1 MISRYILMLMLAF
14 AQETHNIYERI
25 NPLKKITVNQLNQL
39 NNYWVQVTKFLTNL
53 HETIYTPSHEM
64 HYSKLAVDQYYFLVK
79 MCVDFSFSVPDL
91 ITIRN
96 QQDSKAC
103 KEIANEI
110 AHNLL
115 PAYILTLQMT
125 IPRPVP

>member
-1 MISRYILMLMLAF
+1 MISRYILILMLAF

-25 NPLKKITVNQLNQL
+25 NPLKKNS
-39 NNYWVQVTKFLTNL
+39 NYWVHVTKFLINL
-53 HETIYTPSHEM
+53 QETIYTPGHEM
-64 HYSKLAVDQYYFLVK
+64 HYSKLCVDQYYFLVK
-79 MCVDFSFSVPDL
+79 MCVDFSFSVPEL

-96 QQDSKAC
+96 QPDSKAC

-115 PAYILTLQMT
+115 PNYILTLQMT
-125 IPRPVP
+125 IPRPIPTPLGKIKL